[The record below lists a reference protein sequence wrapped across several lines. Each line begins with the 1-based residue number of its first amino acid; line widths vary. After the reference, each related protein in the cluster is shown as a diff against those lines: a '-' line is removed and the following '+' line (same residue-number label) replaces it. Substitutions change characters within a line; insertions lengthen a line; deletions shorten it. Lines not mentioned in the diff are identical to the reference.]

1 MEGWPSKKIIVQNQ
15 NQIFLHF
22 LQQEIETKIV
32 INVAMYIVQE
42 VPVKIGIMN
51 HGDIFIIYSNNQKT
65 MKY

>member
-32 INVAMYIVQE
+32 INVAMYIVQ
-42 VPVKIGIMN
+42 VVLVNIGIIN

>member
-32 INVAMYIVQE
+32 INVAMYIVQ
-42 VPVKIGIMN
+42 VVLVNIGIMN